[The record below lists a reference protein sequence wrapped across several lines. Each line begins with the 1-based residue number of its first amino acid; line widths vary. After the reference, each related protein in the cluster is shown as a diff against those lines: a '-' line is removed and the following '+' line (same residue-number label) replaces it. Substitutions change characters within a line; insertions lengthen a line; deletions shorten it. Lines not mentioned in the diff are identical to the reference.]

1 MVAVR
6 VYERYRDPGLT
17 LAGEV
22 DPVEQLLLVPGSAE
36 PESIQ
41 YQCDGRT
48 YCSEM
53 TSCAE
58 ATFFI
63 QNCPGVKMDGDR
75 DGVPCESQWCN

>member
-1 MVAVR
+1 MAVR
-6 VYERYRDPGLT
+6 VYERSLDPGLNHS
-17 LAGEV
+17 GES
-22 DPVEQLLLVPGSAE
+22 DPVERLLLVPGSSE
-36 PESIQ
+36 SESIQ
-41 YQCDGRT
+41 FRCDGRT

-63 QNCPGVKMDGDR
+63 QNCPGVKMDGDL